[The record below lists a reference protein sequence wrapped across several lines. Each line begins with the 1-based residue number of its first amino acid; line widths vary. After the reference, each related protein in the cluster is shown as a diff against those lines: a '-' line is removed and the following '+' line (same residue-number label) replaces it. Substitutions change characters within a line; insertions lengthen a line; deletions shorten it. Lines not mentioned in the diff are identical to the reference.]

1 MDQYETSCP
10 LTQVELL
17 QLDFLKAR
25 NQLLE
30 IAAFLDRLDRA
41 KALDGADDFRLV
53 AFRRV
58 LKDLI
63 DGEPDK
69 VKRIQMGLSD
79 MQIEPLLERDVQNA
93 FGAVKA

>member
-1 MDQYETSCP
+1 MDRYAKSCP
-10 LTQVELL
+10 LTQVEIL
-17 QLDFLKAR
+17 QADFLKAR
-25 NQLLE
+25 NNLLE

-41 KALDGADDFRLV
+41 KDLNGEQDFRLV

-58 LKDLI
+58 LQDLM
-63 DGEPDK
+63 DGDPDK

-79 MQIEPLLERDVQNA
+79 LQIEPLLERDVQNA